1 MDHIS
6 GVGVSATT
14 GKGAH
19 DSPEGGCVV
28 AFAEGMGGD
37 TAYLLYDDCPMED
50 GVKNFRGPPLIHSV
64 ASCRS
69 EYVEP
74 MRTLPALAIRPRP
87 FDAVMQQLTR
97 FRPRL
102 GGEARCRRS
111 IPGVEYPRGRV
122 RLRREQW
129 SMLKVRAQ
137 SLGRGEGGTQGKG
150 QGMDDGGTVSA
161 DADRCCNRR

>member
-1 MDHIS
+1 M
-6 GVGVSATT
+6 
-14 GKGAH
+14 
-19 DSPEGGCVV
+19 V

-37 TAYLLYDDCPMED
+37 IAYLLYDCPMED
-50 GVKNFRGPPLIHSV
+50 GVKNCRGPPFIHSV
-64 ASCRS
+64 NASIRS
-69 EYVEP
+69 DYVGP
-74 MRTLPALAIRPRP
+74 MSTLPALAFRPRL
-87 FDAVMQQLTR
+87 FDAVMQLRTR
-97 FRPRL
+97 FRPRR

-161 DADRCCNRR
+161 DADRCCNR